1 MPLLACTPARDAP
14 TIDAMSDTPGTP
26 HDFRAEFP
34 VTEQYAFLNHAAVAP
49 IPLATQMAIMEFAR
63 DAAEEGPVNYSA
75 WLHSMALA
83 RQAAG
88 QLLACEPDD
97 VCFTKSTNHGAL
109 IVANSLDWR
118 EGDNVVGL
126 EHEFP
131 ANMMPWHNLR
141 GRGVEFRVVPERP
154 DHTYSIDDIAAA
166 MDARTRLLAVSWV
179 EYSTGVRNDIA
190 ALGALCRE
198 RGALFFIDGIQGLGA
213 VPMDVDAAGADFVS
227 ADGHKWMLATE
238 GCGILYVRRSRL
250 AGMNLSMTGWCGLRN
265 PQDYDDY
272 RQDVKP
278 TAKRFE
284 EGSHN
289 LMAITALGTSLRLL
303 LSTGIPEVHR
313 RIGALTTRLMER
325 ARSLGYHVATPADP
339 EQRAGIVCVSRPG
352 LDVAAVA
359 AELLE
364 KHKIVVAARRG
375 YLRVSPHFY
384 NTEDEVDRFL
394 EALPR

>member
-198 RGALFFIDGIQGLGA
+198 RGALFGWAHPCI
-213 VPMDVDAAGADFVS
+213 
-227 ADGHKWMLATE
+227 
-238 GCGILYVRRSRL
+238 RRPEAPCRWTWTPRARTSCR
-250 AGMNLSMTGWCGLRN
+250 
-265 PQDYDDY
+265 
-272 RQDVKP
+272 P
-278 TAKRFE
+278 TA
-284 EGSHN
+284 
-289 LMAITALGTSLRLL
+289 TS
-303 LSTGIPEVHR
+303 GCWP
-313 RIGALTTRLMER
+313 
-325 ARSLGYHVATPADP
+325 
-339 EQRAGIVCVSRPG
+339 
-352 LDVAAVA
+352 
-359 AELLE
+359 
-364 KHKIVVAARRG
+364 RRG
-375 YLRVSPHFY
+375 AASSTCAGRAS
-384 NTEDEVDRFL
+384 R
-394 EALPR
+394 R